1 MILDKYI
8 SDLLYRY
15 ECVIIPDFGGFITNE
30 TSAKVNHFTYTFY
43 PPKKQITF
51 NSHLKNNDGLLA
63 NYIASVEKIP
73 FSDVVSKIEKEVQN
87 WRQTLKNES
96 VEILK
101 IGSLSLNKDEKLIF
115 EPATTVNYLT
125 SSFGLNSFSSPAIK
139 RLEYA
144 EKVSQLET
152 IAPVL
157 PVEEK
162 ERRKTPLFLKYAA
175 TAAILFAV
183 GSFGWNEYNKNQY
196 QNQLLA
202 EQEQQNDVEQ
212 KIQQATFV
220 ITNPLP
226 VITLNVAKEVKNYHV
241 IAGAFREPQNAEKKV
256 AQLIKKGYDAQ
267 ILGVN
272 KWNLTQVSFGSFVD
286 KNDALKN
293 LRIIKRT
300 VASDAWLLVQE
311 F

>member
-1 MILDKYI
+1 MNLANYI

-15 ECVIIPDFGGFITNE
+15 ECVIVPNFGGFITNE
-30 TSAKVNHFTYTFY
+30 TSAKVNHFTHTFY

-73 FSDVVSKIEKEVQN
+73 FTDAVEKIEIETKKWNQLL
-87 WRQTLKNES
+87 QNES

-101 IGSLSLNKDEKLIF
+101 IGSLSLNKEKKIIF
-115 EPATTVNYLT
+115 EPSSSVNYLT
-125 SSFGLNSFSSPAIK
+125 SSFGLNSFSSSAIK

-144 EKVSQLET
+144 EKVRHLEVLEPEI
-152 IAPVL
+152 IAS
-157 PVEEK
+157 EN

-202 EQEQQNDVEQ
+202 EQKQQDDVEQ

-220 ITNPLP
+220 INNPLP
-226 VITLNVAKEVKNYHV
+226 TITLNVAKEVENYHI
-241 IAGAFREPQNAEKKV
+241 IAGAFREPQNADKKV
-256 AQLIKKGYDAQ
+256 SQLIKKGYDAQ
-267 ILGVN
+267 ILGIN
-272 KWNLTQVSFGSFVD
+272 KWNLTQVSYGSFTD
-286 KNDALKN
+286 KHEALN
-293 LRIIKRT
+293 YLRTIKRT
-300 VASDAWLLVQE
+300 VASEAWLLVKE